1 VDDGAGCCSTAPC
14 YQQVGAFIG
23 PSRGQCGQ
31 LKHQYKAGD
40 NRIEKL
46 LLTVWEAADVLSV
59 SRSRVYE
66 LLYAEQPVWTGA
78 GYCDPDTG
86 VMLPTWRQALDHL
99 DADPDAGPVHVMR
112 FGTQH
117 DIAGIIAPSADADR
131 AVRYLAKYLASAIG
145 DPLGDNS
152 ESDPAR
158 EAHIDRLHAELR
170 WLPCSPRC
178 ANWLR
183 YGIQLDRPSPGLS
196 PGRCSSKAHDREHL
210 GIGGRRV
217 LVSRD
222 WSGKTLCEHRADRSA
237 VVREA
242 LQSAGMA
249 APDLERM
256 ATDVLSPRRTPPLRV
271 DRRTPRPH
279 HLHPD
284 APTGSRRTTTLAR
297 TIRPGQDQNPRL
309 RLWTV
314 FRQSARP
321 AAADRP
327 VPRLPTAWPH
337 PITRQIQGRRTGS
350 QG

>member
-1 VDDGAGCCSTAPC
+1 M
-14 YQQVGAFIG
+14 
-23 PSRGQCGQ
+23 
-31 LKHQYKAGD
+31 
-40 NRIEKL
+40 EKL

-66 LLYAEQPVWTGA
+66 LLYAEQPVCTGA

-112 FGTQH
+112 FGTHH

-131 AVRYLAKYLASAIG
+131 AVRYLAKYLTKAIG

-183 YGIQLDRPSPGLS
+183 YGIQPDRPSPG
-196 PGRCSSKAHDREHL
+196 RCPSKAHDREHL

-222 WSGKTLCEHRADRSA
+222 WSGKTLSEHRADRSA

-249 APDLERM
+249 APDLERI
-256 ATDVLSPRRTPPLRV
+256 ATDVLSPDGLPRYV

-297 TIRPGQDQNPRL
+297 TIRPGQDQNR
-309 RLWTV
+309 
-314 FRQSARP
+314 
-321 AAADRP
+321 
-327 VPRLPTAWPH
+327 
-337 PITRQIQGRRTGS
+337 G
-350 QG
+350 

>member
-1 VDDGAGCCSTAPC
+1 M
-14 YQQVGAFIG
+14 
-23 PSRGQCGQ
+23 
-31 LKHQYKAGD
+31 
-40 NRIEKL
+40 EKL
-46 LLTVWEAADVLSV
+46 LLTVWEAADVLSI

-112 FGTQH
+112 FGTHH

-131 AVRYLAKYLASAIG
+131 AVRYLAKYLIKASG

-183 YGIQLDRPSPGLS
+183 YGIQPDRPSPG
-196 PGRCSSKAHDREHL
+196 RCPSKAHDREHL

-222 WSGKTLCEHRADRSA
+222 CSGKTLSEHRADRSA

-256 ATDVLSPRRTPPLRV
+256 ATDVLSPDGLPRYVWTDER
-271 DRRTPRPH
+271 PRPH

-297 TIRPGQDQNPRL
+297 TIRPGQDQNR
-309 RLWTV
+309 
-314 FRQSARP
+314 
-321 AAADRP
+321 
-327 VPRLPTAWPH
+327 
-337 PITRQIQGRRTGS
+337 G
-350 QG
+350 